1 MSPGQHLP
9 ADYSKGDESTVGGYA
24 AVHSRP
30 AALEGKDGMSYSL
43 EILSDSTGDPARPFG
58 AYLLFVRW
66 SRMGAQLVEGHI
78 ESEFLTYGHTAA
90 EAEYELTALSLTD
103 AQRHLDTQLRA
114 RDGESGRRW
123 LNVIEDESD
132 DTPAGQA

>member
-30 AALEGKDGMSYSL
+30 AALEGRDGMSYSL
-43 EILSDSTGDPARPFG
+43 EILSDSTGDPARPYG

-66 SRMGAQLVEGHI
+66 SRMGSQLVEGHL
-78 ESEFLTYGHTAA
+78 ESEFLTYGNSAA